1 MYKGEISKSGTPIL
15 PSKRARKIPEKLQV
29 SKEDLDE
36 LKASSEPE
44 SSNQTTE
51 SETPDVSLD
60 ELKEVEAQE
69 NTDIKE
75 DTEATNS

>member
-1 MYKGEISKSGTPIL
+1 MLIHY
-15 PSKRARKIPEKLQV
+15 Q
-29 SKEDLDE
+29 

-44 SSNQTTE
+44 SSYQTTE

-60 ELKEVEAQE
+60 EIKEVEAQE